1 MQLKSQPTTFQTPSN
16 RHLQKCQWLKQLIST
31 AFLAFALGLA
41 IAYAKF
47 SLICIIFCGQKPR
60 TVYQSGSL
68 SRL

>member
-1 MQLKSQPTTFQTPSN
+1 MY
-16 RHLQKCQWLKQLIST
+16 CAIIST
-31 AFLAFALGLA
+31 AFSAFAVGLA